1 MRQCS
6 GSTTFRSA
14 RCCRTNSGRLVLR
27 SSISGRRRY
36 RLSTS
41 VVADRPFFWRYRSPV
56 LVVANR
62 TLFRRYR
69 SAVLVIANRTL
80 FRRHR
85 PPVLVVANRPFS
97 WRYRSAVRIAFPLV
111 FLIHVICHS
120 YKSIKITIF
129 HYTDSFTKLQ
139 LFSCFQFVKKLFSR
153 GSFPQLKSL

>member
-14 RCCRTNSGRLVLR
+14 CCCASSGRFILR

-41 VVADRPFFWRYRSPV
+41 VVADRPFFWRYRPPV
-56 LVVANR
+56 LVIANR

-69 SAVLVIANRTL
+69 SAVLVI
-80 FRRHR
+80 
-85 PPVLVVANRPFS
+85 ANRPFS

>member
-14 RCCRTNSGRLVLR
+14 RCCRTSSGRLVLR

-69 SAVLVIANRTL
+69 SAVLVIANR
-80 FRRHR
+80 
-85 PPVLVVANRPFS
+85 PCS

>member
-14 RCCRTNSGRLVLR
+14 CCCASSGRFILR

-41 VVADRPFFWRYRSPV
+41 VVADRPFFWRYRPPV

-62 TLFRRYR
+62 PFSWRYR

-80 FRRHR
+80 FRRYR
-85 PPVLVVANRPFS
+85 SAVLVIANRPFS

-111 FLIHVICHS
+111 FLIHVICLS
-120 YKSIKITIF
+120 YKSIKINIF

>member
-14 RCCRTNSGRLVLR
+14 CCCASSGRFILR

-41 VVADRPFFWRYRSPV
+41 VVADRPFFWRYRPPV

-62 TLFRRYR
+62 PFSWRYR
-69 SAVLVIANRTL
+69 SAVLVI
-80 FRRHR
+80 
-85 PPVLVVANRPFS
+85 ANRPFS